1 VIGREAK
8 RYPEMVQ
15 QIVAEG
21 HKIANHTMN
30 HDEHLERR
38 SLKKIQDEILGTN
51 ALLETIVPGT
61 PIEFYR
67 APGGNSDPRLRK
79 LVRSWGMQPLGWSV
93 DTKDWQKPGVNEI
106 LFAVKIELHSG
117 GVVLMH
123 DAGGDR
129 SDTVEALE
137 KVIPKLKKEGYQFVF
152 PG

>member
-1 VIGREAK
+1 
-8 RYPEMVQ
+8 
-15 QIVAEG
+15 
-21 HKIANHTMN
+21 
-30 HDEHLERR
+30 
-38 SLKKIQDEILGTN
+38 
-51 ALLETIVPGT
+51 
-61 PIEFYR
+61 
-67 APGGNSDPRLRK
+67 
-79 LVRSWGMQPLGWSV
+79 MQPLGWSV